1 MCKTALYIWWF
12 CNVKWIGSYLT
23 DTINHAYIQLKIMLH
38 FPLELKN
45 SALHNGGILV
55 GWRAYFYHFVKVGI
69 PCQGLRIYAF
79 RRFLMYNK
87 VHNFCIVFFVW
98 SIWYILGILFLQV
111 IPNDAKQMDFF
122 LIYYDTYNCTSNPTA
137 IP

>member
-38 FPLELKN
+38 FPLELEN
-45 SALHNGGILV
+45 STLCNGGIHV
-55 GWRAYFYHFVKVGI
+55 GWRAYFFHFVKVGI
-69 PCQGLRIYAF
+69 LWQGLRIYAF

-87 VHNFCIVFFVW
+87 VHDFCIVFFVW
-98 SIWYILGILFLQV
+98 SIWYILLILFLQFQMLV
-111 IPNDAKQMDFF
+111 KQMDFF
-122 LIYYDTYNCTSNPTA
+122 LICYDT
-137 IP
+137 